1 MVALFV
7 VVVSTVRLS
16 ATQLIVARGTRIER
30 LRRRALRARTS
41 VVQAMRRVS
50 GIQGVDSA
58 GSSNSANGSQSSGAG
73 ALGPPRRLT
82 RMQTIS
88 LKESRNRQWRAA
100 MLVLSRM
107 SLLWMVLCSVATI
120 TPVTF
125 YTQLFKPCYDCYD
138 FESAATHEIGHLLG
152 LNHPDE
158 FASHNRMV
166 LAPMGPESCHDPLA
180 FSTPPDT
187 AAAADAPYSL
197 MHSFTRHP
205 SEVCLTEDDLHGLN
219 FLYPTCDNAILPP
232 ASCHKSERNIGW
244 LRFAMWVIFPVL
256 IALAILLCLTGLVK
270 HHQRVRLGSFAVKLG
285 DLKDQNN
292 RLIAAMRVA
301 VLKAEEGEAEDEA
314 QALAQQ
320 PSTPSGGVGNQ
331 LNENQCS
338 ARRKESIKAQETLG
352 LMEREL
358 AEFSTVMETMA
369 SELHHRK
376 RAVKSARTSL
386 VSMRLPTPRS
396 PVPPPPTGPPR
407 AISN

>member
-1 MVALFV
+1 
-7 VVVSTVRLS
+7 
-16 ATQLIVARGTRIER
+16 
-30 LRRRALRARTS
+30 
-41 VVQAMRRVS
+41 MRRVS
-50 GIQGVDSA
+50 GTQGVDSA
-58 GSSNSANGSQSSGAG
+58 GSASSANGSLSSGAG
-73 ALGPPRRLT
+73 ASKPPRRLT
-82 RMQTIS
+82 RLQTIS
-88 LKESRNRQWRAA
+88 GKESRDRQWRAA

-107 SLLWMVLCSVATI
+107 SLPWMVVCSVTAI
-120 TPVTF
+120 APVAF

-158 FASHNRMV
+158 FASHNRMM

-187 AAAADAPYSL
+187 APAEDAPYSL

-205 SEVCLTEDDLHGLN
+205 SKVCMTEDDLHGLN

-256 IALAILLCLTGLVK
+256 IALAILLFLTGLVK
-270 HHQRVRLGSFAVKLG
+270 HHQRKQLGSFALKLS

-292 RLIAAMRVA
+292 RLIEQMRVA
-301 VLKAEEGEAEDEA
+301 VLKAEEEEEA

-320 PSTPSGGVGNQ
+320 ASNPSGGVSKQ
-331 LNENQCS
+331 PNEGRSS
-338 ARRKESIKAQETLG
+338 ARRKQTIKAQETLG

-358 AEFSTVMETMA
+358 AEFSTAMETMA
-369 SELHHRK
+369 SVLHNRK
-376 RAVKSARTSL
+376 REAKPARPSF
-386 VSMRLPTPRS
+386 VSMRNLLKPRS
-396 PVPPPPTGPPR
+396 PVSPPLTLDYERVSRPVPTEMPPR
-407 AISN
+407 ISEGDEFNEMSQTVQACNASL